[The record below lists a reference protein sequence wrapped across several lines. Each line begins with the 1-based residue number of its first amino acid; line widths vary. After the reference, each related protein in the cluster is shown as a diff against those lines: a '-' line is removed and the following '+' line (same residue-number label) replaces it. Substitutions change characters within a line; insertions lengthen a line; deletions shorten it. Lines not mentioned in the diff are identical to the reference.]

1 MKFKLNDKTLRA
13 LAENSKLQQPLEDVE
28 MVLTL
33 NYLANRLLLA
43 YQLEETF
50 ENITDGSPIQELKD
64 EIVELIKS
72 L

>member
-1 MKFKLNDKTLRA
+1 MKFKLNEKTLRA
-13 LAENSKLQQPLEDVE
+13 LAENSKLNQPLEDVE

-33 NYLANRLLLA
+33 NYLSNRLLLA

-50 ENITDGSPIQELKD
+50 ENITDGSPIQELKN